1 MNNHPRLIELTRK
14 FIHMN
19 RLTNHEEVVN
29 LRDVIRYHEWNYYIN
44 DNPIIADAEYD
55 HLYKLLVQTEEEH
68 PAWLTS
74 DSPTQRVSPDLASK
88 SEPVFHLAPMLS
100 LDNTYNL
107 EDLVDFDQRIKKLC
121 ELNPDQ
127 DLEYMVEPKFDGGS
141 LAVIYENDH
150 LVRAA
155 TRGDGEKGEEM
166 TANARTIK
174 SLPLIAPFSKL
185 GIKKVE
191 LRGEALIRKDIFQK
205 LNQQRE
211 LDGLPLLANPRN
223 AATGV
228 LRVKDPAETAIR
240 QLDMFIFQF
249 AHAENEQGEMILS
262 QYKTQDELIS
272 MLHDLGFKT
281 ATIEKK
287 ICKNIQEVHSF
298 IESWSTK
305 RDSYHFELDGMVVKL
320 NSLALQEQCGF
331 TSHHPRWAVAYK
343 FQAKQ
348 ATSKLITV
356 EFQVGKIGS
365 ITPVAKIEPVPLAGV
380 IVSSVSLHNED
391 FIRSRDIYYGDTVL
405 VERAGDVIPY
415 IVKSL
420 PEYREVGAQAI
431 VFPKKCPSCNTS
443 LIREET
449 ESAWRC
455 TNEHCPAQLVQKLIH
470 HVGKDA
476 MDIDGM
482 GASLVERFYELGM
495 IRTMADI
502 YELDFTA
509 ISQLEGLGTKSA
521 DNLRKAIEKA
531 KQNPIHRLLHSLCIH
546 HLGKK
551 ISKLIAEH
559 LKNVFDLSEWS
570 LERFKEIKDVG
581 PVVGQNVID
590 YFSNPEHIVILKRME
605 SLGVNMNQT
614 DEDAPKKLI
623 EDGVFSGKSIL
634 FTGTLSKMGR
644 KEAQDLAEK
653 AGARLISAVSNQ
665 LNILVV
671 GADAGSKLA
680 KAQKI
685 GTVEILTE
693 EEFIDRIGL

>member
-1 MNNHPRLIELTRK
+1 MNNHQGLIELTRK

-19 RLTNHEEVVN
+19 RLINQEEVAN

-55 HLYKLLVQTEEEH
+55 HLYKLLEQTEEEH

-121 ELNPDQ
+121 ELNLDQ

-174 SLPLIAPFSKL
+174 SLPLIAPFSRL

-228 LRVKDPAETAIR
+228 LRVKDPAETATR

-262 QYKTQDELIS
+262 QYKTQNELIS

-305 RDSYHFELDGMVVKL
+305 RDAYHFELDGMVVKL

-431 VFPKKCPSCNTS
+431 VFPKTCPSCNTS

-495 IRTMADI
+495 IHTMADI
-502 YELDFTA
+502 YELDYTA

-570 LERFKEIKDVG
+570 LEHFKEIKDVG

-590 YFSNPEHIVILKRME
+590 YFSNPDHLSILKRMA

-693 EEFIDRIGL
+693 DEFIDRIGL